1 MAYFHPSLTL
11 EKWHSLPASK
21 QILNIASELTRA
33 QHALEAHNIDNM
45 HKSLERTLELIDLT
59 VVDSKWRRKLREL
72 LRLREHLGGFYI
84 DMYTSIDELH
94 CALKLLVQFDKESAR
109 VLV

>member
-1 MAYFHPSLTL
+1 MAYFHTSLTL
-11 EKWHSLPASK
+11 EKWSSLASPK

-33 QHALEAHNIDNM
+33 KHALEKEQTVNM
-45 HKSLERTLELIDLT
+45 QKSLERALELIDLT
-59 VVDSKWRRKLREL
+59 VVDSKWRQKRKEL

-84 DMYTSIDELH
+84 GAYASVDELH

-109 VLV
+109 VPV